1 MFGGSR
7 DSVFAI
13 NAGGTWTL
21 ASTILYPDPN
31 VSLRNIFQGDWWI
44 TSVTDDTVGLS
55 GIGIV
60 VFYNSAGLP
69 TVFNALKFTA
79 TLTLAANPQ
88 DDSFLTDA
96 VIAAYSFVFQ
106 DNDPTKSIIGQQL
119 VATIPFPNTKSF
131 RLVTTQAALAMKTL
145 YNSCN
150 RFACSICDKDCKCD
164 SRKPKDTITA
174 SQVNAELSLN
184 IPDHCAKVDGYTTL
198 DYAQHGEGGRPVGTY
213 ESTVNLPTAFGGLR
227 RTYITLNAGG
237 TLTIASTIPNRD
249 PRVTLRNTFQGDW
262 WITGS
267 DANTIFT
274 TSISMC
280 YFYNALGQ
288 VIQYQ
293 IVKAGNTGTLNA
305 NPLYDTTVSNAV
317 IVTYNFV
324 FEGGSVADRIVGD
337 PSKSIIGS
345 YLLAPPI

>member
-1 MFGGSR
+1 M
-7 DSVFAI
+7 
-13 NAGGTWTL
+13 
-21 ASTILYPDPN
+21 
-31 VSLRNIFQGDWWI
+31 
-44 TSVTDDTVGLS
+44 
-55 GIGIV
+55 
-60 VFYNSAGLP
+60 
-69 TVFNALKFTA
+69 
-79 TLTLAANPQ
+79 
-88 DDSFLTDA
+88 
-96 VIAAYSFVFQ
+96 
-106 DNDPTKSIIGQQL
+106 
-119 VATIPFPNTKSF
+119 
-131 RLVTTQAALAMKTL
+131 
-145 YNSCN
+145 
-150 RFACSICDKDCKCD
+150 
-164 SRKPKDTITA
+164 
-174 SQVNAELSLN
+174 
-184 IPDHCAKVDGYTTL
+184 
-198 DYAQHGEGGRPVGTY
+198 
-213 ESTVNLPTAFGGLR
+213 
-227 RTYITLNAGG
+227 
-237 TLTIASTIPNRD
+237 TIASTIPNRD

-337 PSKSIIGS
+337 PCIIGS